1 MVLADEVPAE
11 VAAVVGAVRA
21 VRAEEGRLLAALH
34 LEVLAQVPL
43 PAVHVAALV
52 AGELAGVGGRG
63 RGRHQRTGWQKHL
76 VVRAPP
82 PCRQND
88 SG

>member
-1 MVLADEVPAE
+1 MVLADEVPPE
-11 VAAVVGAVRA
+11 VAAVVRAVRA

-63 RGRHQRTGWQKHL
+63 HHQRAGRQEHL

-88 SG
+88 GG